1 MADTSIGKAYVQII
15 PKAEGISGQIED
27 LLSDGAEKG
36 GESAGKSA
44 GSSMLSAIKKV
55 AVAAGIGKILG
66 DTLSAGADLQQ
77 SFGGLDTLYG
87 EAAEYAKEYAY
98 EAAAM
103 GISANDYAEQA
114 VSFGAALKSA
124 FGGDVVKAADAA
136 DMAISDMADN
146 AAKMG
151 TPIESLQN
159 AYQGFAKGNYTMLD
173 NLKLGFGGTKEE
185 MQRLLETAENSP
197 NNVLGKS
204 FDIDNLG
211 DVYEAIHIIQEDLN
225 LTGVAADE
233 ASTTFSGS
241 LGAMKAA
248 AANVLANLA
257 LGENIW
263 PSLRTLES
271 TIKTFLVNN
280 AIPMI
285 SNIAKMIPGLIAE
298 IPAFIAEL
306 LPDIIPAIGD
316 MVAGIG
322 DALVDS
328 APVFVASMGQLF
340 GSIWTAV
347 SSIDWP
353 GVANSFLTGL
363 TAAIGGIWD
372 SVTALLE
379 AEFGIT
385 MPDWETVVQ
394 NISDLWEQVKA
405 GIGEFFKAAFDILMD
420 DDKTVIEKISALWDL
435 VKTGIADFFKAAFEI
450 ALPAAQ
456 EIITAIDTWWST
468 NIWPSIQDFF
478 KTTFGIEIPSWED
491 VKEAVVAFWED
502 FKKGIAD
509 FFKVTFN
516 VELPSWEDVKEA
528 IKTGWDTVKKGVGN
542 IFSWVFSLDF
552 PDVDTIVQGLK
563 DWWGKVVKGIG
574 DFFTLKWIFDGDSGA
589 EEANK
594 FFTESNEHGGYS
606 FGGKIDVGGDKVNVD
621 SQAIQD
627 ALSSANLTLADIDTS
642 SIDTAKQVVADGIAA
657 MEATVSG
664 AKLELPT
671 VDSSAMQAVSQV
683 IALWIAAFKRQL
695 KFTWMLP
702 TPHGWLPQ
710 ISVSMRE
717 AGSGDTK
724 ATYPV
729 FTKSLQWFARGG
741 IFDAPSVIGVGESGA
756 EAVVPLDRMWTQ
768 LGREFDEHSGPHVT
782 QYFTVNGAQDPE
794 LWATSAARTLKRE
807 LRMT

>member
-15 PKAEGISGQIED
+15 PKAEGISGEIEN

-55 AVAAGIGKILG
+55 AVAAGVGKILG
-66 DTLSAGADLQQ
+66 DTLNAGADLQQ

-87 EAAEYAKEYAY
+87 DAADSAKEYAY
-98 EAAAM
+98 QAAAM

-124 FGGDVVKAADAA
+124 FGGDVVKAADSA

-151 TPIESLQN
+151 TPVENLQN

-173 NLKLGFGGTKEE
+173 NLKLGYGGTKTE
-185 MQRLLETAENSP
+185 MERLLADAEKLSGQEYN
-197 NNVLGKS
+197 
-204 FDIDNLG
+204 IDNLG
-211 DVYEAIHIIQEDLN
+211 DVYEAIHVIQEDLG
-225 LTGVAADE
+225 LTGVAAQE
-233 ASTTFSGS
+233 ASETFSGS
-241 LGAMKAA
+241 FASMKAVA
-248 AANVLANLA
+248 QNLMADLA
-257 LGENIW
+257 LGKDIR
-263 PSLRTLES
+263 PQLYALAGTV
-271 TIKTFLVNN
+271 KTFLVNN
-280 AIPMI
+280 LLPMI
-285 SNIAKMIPGLIAE
+285 ANIAKQIPTFLAML
-298 IPAFIAEL
+298 PQFIAEMAPEL
-306 LPDIIPAIGD
+306 IAGAADIVKNLATGIVNNIPTFI
-316 MVAGIG
+316 AGLG
-322 DALVDS
+322 SLFSSLRS
-328 APVFVASMGQLF
+328 AFTNIDWGSVASNL
-340 GSIWTAV
+340 
-347 SSIDWP
+347 
-353 GVANSFLTGL
+353 LTGL
-363 TAAIGGIWD
+363 QTAIGGIWD
-372 SVTALLE
+372 SVTELLK
-379 AEFGIT
+379 AEFGIEL
-385 MPDWETVVQ
+385 PNWETVVQ

-491 VKEAVVAFWED
+491 VKEAVVAFWDD

-509 FFKVTFN
+509 FFKVTFD
-516 VELPSWEDVKEA
+516 VELPSWDDIKEA
-528 IKTGWDTVKKGVGN
+528 IKTGWDTVKKGVGS

-574 DFFTLKWIFDGDSGA
+574 DFFTLKWIFDSESD
-589 EEANK
+589 EEAAK
-594 FFTESNEHGGYS
+594 HISSIVDGATGGGGS
-606 FGGKIDVGGDKVNVD
+606 FDLSGDTVNIDSK
-621 SQAIQD
+621 SIQD
-627 ALSSANLTLADIDTS
+627 ALNSANLTLSDIDTS
-642 SIDTAKQVVADGIAA
+642 SIDVAKQAVADGVAA

-768 LGREFDEHSGPHVT
+768 LGREFDEHSGPQVT

-807 LRMT
+807 LRMA

>member
-1 MADTSIGKAYVQII
+1 MQTFSSHSAVWI
-15 PKAEGISGQIED
+15 P
-27 LLSDGAEKG
+27 
-36 GESAGKSA
+36 
-44 GSSMLSAIKKV
+44 
-55 AVAAGIGKILG
+55 
-66 DTLSAGADLQQ
+66 ADLQQ

-151 TPIESLQN
+151 TPVENLQN

-173 NLKLGFGGTKEE
+173 NLKLGYGGTKTE
-185 MQRLLETAENSP
+185 MERLLKDAQEISGVEYN
-197 NNVLGKS
+197 
-204 FDIDNLG
+204 IDNLG
-211 DVYEAIHIIQEDLN
+211 DVYEAIHVIQKDLG
-225 LTGVAADE
+225 LTGVAAQE
-233 ASTTFSGS
+233 ASETFSGS
-241 LGAMKAA
+241 FNAMKAVA
-248 AANVLANLA
+248 QNLMADLA
-257 LGENIW
+257 LGKDIR
-263 PSLRTLES
+263 PQLYALAGMV
-271 TIKTFLVNN
+271 KTFLVNN
-280 AIPMI
+280 LLPMI
-285 SNIAKMIPGLIAE
+285 ANIAKQIPTFLAML
-298 IPAFIAEL
+298 PQFIAEMTPEL
-306 LPDIIPAIGD
+306 IAGAADIVKNLATGIVNNIPTFI
-316 MVAGIG
+316 AGLG
-322 DALVDS
+322 SLFSSLRS
-328 APVFVASMGQLF
+328 AFTNIDWGSVASNL
-340 GSIWTAV
+340 
-347 SSIDWP
+347 
-353 GVANSFLTGL
+353 LTGL
-363 TAAIGGIWD
+363 QTAIGSIWD

-394 NISDLWEQVKA
+394 EISDLWDQVSA

-420 DDKTVIEKISALWDL
+420 DDKTVIEKISALW
-435 VKTGIADFFKAAFEI
+435 AAFEI

-491 VKEAVVAFWED
+491 VKEAVSNFWDD

-509 FFKVTFN
+509 FFKVTFD
-516 VELPSWEDVKEA
+516 VELPSWEDIKES
-528 IKTGWDTVKKGVGN
+528 IKTGWDTVKKGVGS

-574 DFFTLKWIFDGDSGA
+574 DFFTLKWIFDSESD
-589 EEANK
+589 EEAAK
-594 FFTESNEHGGYS
+594 HISSIVDGATGGGGS
-606 FGGKIDVGGDKVNVD
+606 FDLSGDTVNIDSK
-621 SQAIQD
+621 SIQD
-627 ALSSANLTLADIDTS
+627 ALNSANLTLSDIDTS
-642 SIDTAKQVVADGIAA
+642 SIDVAKQAVADGVAA

-768 LGREFDEHSGPHVT
+768 LGREFDEHSGPQVT

-807 LRMT
+807 LRMA

>member
-27 LLSDGAEKG
+27 IISPAAEESGEKG
-36 GESAGKSA
+36 GSSLGKSLLKGLA
-44 GSSMLSAIKKV
+44 
-55 AVAAGIGKILG
+55 AAGIA
-66 DTLSAGADLQQ
+66 AGVTKLFSDAVGEGAKLQQ

-87 EAAEYAKEYAY
+87 DAADTAKQYAY
-98 EAAAM
+98 EAAKA

-114 VSFGAALKSA
+114 VSFGASLKAA
-124 FGGDVVKAADAA
+124 FGGDTTKAAEAA
-136 DMAISDMADN
+136 NTAIMDMADN

-151 TPIESLQN
+151 TPIESVQQ
-159 AYQGFAKGNYTMLD
+159 AYQGFAKGQYQLLD
-173 NLKLGFGGTKEE
+173 NLKLGYGGTKTE
-185 MQRLLETAENSP
+185 MERLLKDAQEISGVEY
-197 NNVLGKS
+197 
-204 FDIDNLG
+204 DIDNLG
-211 DVYEAIHIIQEDLN
+211 DVYDAIHVIQKDLG

-233 ASTTFSGS
+233 AATTFSGS

-248 AANVLANLA
+248 AANVLGNLA
-257 LGENIW
+257 LGRDVG
-263 PSLRTLES
+263 PSLKQLGATV
-271 TIKTFLVNN
+271 KTFLVGNVL
-280 AIPMI
+280 PMI
-285 SNIAKMIPGLIAE
+285 ANIAQQIPTFLAMLPSFIADMAPELIAGAANIVKNLATGIVNN
-298 IPAFIAEL
+298 IPTFIAGL
-306 LPDIIPAIGD
+306 GSLFSS
-316 MVAGIG
+316 
-322 DALVDS
+322 LRS
-328 APVFVASMGQLF
+328 AFTNIDWGSVASNL
-340 GSIWTAV
+340 
-347 SSIDWP
+347 
-353 GVANSFLTGL
+353 LTGL
-363 TAAIGGIWD
+363 QTAIGGIWD
-372 SVTALLE
+372 SVTALLK
-379 AEFGIT
+379 AEFGIDL
-385 MPDWETVVQ
+385 PNWETVVQ
-394 NISDLWEQVKA
+394 DISDLWEQVKA

-491 VKEAVVAFWED
+491 VKEAVSNFWDD

-516 VELPSWEDVKEA
+516 VELPSWEDIKES

-710 ISVSMRE
+710 FSVTMKE

-768 LGREFDEHSGPHVT
+768 LGREFDEHSGPQVT

-807 LRMT
+807 LRMA

>member
-1 MADTSIGKAYVQII
+1 M
-15 PKAEGISGQIED
+15 E
-27 LLSDGAEKG
+27 
-36 GESAGKSA
+36 
-44 GSSMLSAIKKV
+44 
-55 AVAAGIGKILG
+55 
-66 DTLSAGADLQQ
+66 
-77 SFGGLDTLYG
+77 
-87 EAAEYAKEYAY
+87 
-98 EAAAM
+98 
-103 GISANDYAEQA
+103 
-114 VSFGAALKSA
+114 
-124 FGGDVVKAADAA
+124 
-136 DMAISDMADN
+136 
-146 AAKMG
+146 
-151 TPIESLQN
+151 
-159 AYQGFAKGNYTMLD
+159 
-173 NLKLGFGGTKEE
+173 
-185 MQRLLETAENSP
+185 RLLKDAQELSGVEY
-197 NNVLGKS
+197 
-204 FDIDNLG
+204 DIDNLG
-211 DVYEAIHIIQEDLN
+211 DVYEAIHVIQGKLG
-225 LTGVAADE
+225 LIGVAAEE

-241 LGAMKAA
+241 FNAMKAA

-285 SNIAKMIPGLIAE
+285 GNIAKMIPGLIAE

-394 NISDLWEQVKA
+394 NISDLWDQVSA
-405 GIGEFFKAAFDILMD
+405 GIAEFFKAAFDILMD

-478 KTTFGIEIPSWED
+478 QTTFGIKIPSWED
-491 VKEAVVAFWED
+491 VKESVKALWDD
-502 FKKGIAD
+502 FSAGIAD
-509 FFKVTFN
+509 FFKTTFN
-516 VELPSWEDVKEA
+516 VELPTWSEVQEA
-528 IKTGWDTVKKGVGN
+528 IEAGWKEIQKGIGD

-552 PDVDTIVQGLK
+552 PDIDTIVQDLK

-574 DFFTLKWIFDGDSGA
+574 DFFTLKWFLGDEDEKEAIDTITPKGGGGHFDLPGD
-589 EEANK
+589 
-594 FFTESNEHGGYS
+594 T
-606 FGGKIDVGGDKVNVD
+606 VNID
-621 SQAIQD
+621 SQAIQE
-627 ALSSANLTLADIDTS
+627 ALNNANLTLADIDTS
-642 SIDTAKQVVADGIAA
+642 SIERAKETVVSSISA
-657 MEATVSG
+657 MENAFANADLT
-664 AKLELPT
+664 LPT
-671 VDSSAMQAVSQV
+671 VGTSSMKATSQV
-683 IALWIAAFKRQL
+683 IALWVAAFKKQL
-695 KFTWMLP
+695 KFSWTLP
-702 TPHGWLPQ
+702 TPHGYLPN
-710 ISVSMRE
+710 ITVSMRE
-717 AGSGDTK
+717 ATSSDGSTK
-724 ATYPV
+724 ANYPV
-729 FTKSLQWFARGG
+729 FSKSLQWFAKGG
-741 IFDAPSVIGVGESGA
+741 IFDAPSVIGVAESGT
-756 EAVVPLDRMWTQ
+756 EAVVPLDKMWRQ
-768 LGREFDEHSGPHVT
+768 MGKEFDEHLGGGRTVNN
-782 QYFTVNGAQDPE
+782 YITVNGAQDPE
-794 LWATSAARTLKRE
+794 AWAMTTARTIKRE
-807 LRMT
+807 LRMA

>member
-15 PKAEGISGQIED
+15 PKAEGISGQIKD

-55 AVAAGIGKILG
+55 AVAAGIGKIIG
-66 DTLSAGADLQQ
+66 DTLNAGADLQQ

-87 EAAEYAKEYAY
+87 EAADTAKEYAY
-98 EAAAM
+98 QAAAM

-124 FGGDVVKAADAA
+124 FGGDVVKAADSA

-197 NNVLGKS
+197 HNVLGKS

-285 SNIAKMIPGLIAE
+285 GNIAKMIPGLIAE

-322 DALVDS
+322 DALVDG

-340 GSIWTAV
+340 GSIWTVV

-394 NISDLWEQVKA
+394 DISDLWEQVSA

-420 DDKTVIEKISALWDL
+420 DDKTVIEKISALWNL
-435 VKTGIADFFKAAFEI
+435 VSAGIADFFKTVFDVAMPALQDIIDKIDVFWGDVWNGI
-450 ALPAAQ
+450 A
-456 EIITAIDTWWST
+456 DW
-468 NIWPSIQDFF
+468 F
-478 KTTFGIEIPSWED
+478 KTTFGLDVPTWEEVKQKFVDFWDEIQKGIVDFFQVVFGVPMPSFD
-491 VKEAVVAFWED
+491 DVVADIEALWTSV
-502 FKKGIAD
+502 KKGIGD
-509 FFKVTFN
+509 FFK
-516 VELPSWEDVKEA
+516 
-528 IKTGWDTVKKGVGN
+528 
-542 IFSWVFSLDF
+542 WVFSLGF
-552 PDVDTIVQGLK
+552 PDIDKIVQDLK
-563 DWWGKVVKGIG
+563 DWWGKVVKSIG
-574 DFFTLKWIFDGDSGA
+574 DFFTLKWILDDGSSA
-589 EEANK
+589 TEASK
-594 FFTESNEHGGYS
+594 TIVDEHGGISY
-606 FGGKIDVGGDKVNVD
+606 GGTIDVGGDKVNVD
-621 SQAIQD
+621 SKAIQD

-683 IALWIAAFKRQL
+683 IALWVAAFKRQL
-695 KFTWMLP
+695 KFTWLLP
-702 TPHGWLPQ
+702 TPHGFLPN
-710 ISVSMRE
+710 ITVTMKE
-717 AGSGDTK
+717 ASSSDGSTK
-724 ATYPV
+724 ANYPV
-729 FTKSLQWFARGG
+729 FSSSLKWFAKGG

-756 EAVVPLDRMWTQ
+756 EAVVPLDKMWTQ

-807 LRMT
+807 LRMA

>member
-15 PKAEGISGQIED
+15 PKAEGISGEIEN

-55 AVAAGIGKILG
+55 AVAAGIGKIIG
-66 DTLSAGADLQQ
+66 DTLNAGADLQQ

-151 TPIESLQN
+151 TPVENLQN

-173 NLKLGFGGTKEE
+173 NLKLGYGGTKTE
-185 MQRLLETAENSP
+185 MERLLKDAQEISGVEYN
-197 NNVLGKS
+197 
-204 FDIDNLG
+204 IDNLG
-211 DVYEAIHIIQEDLN
+211 DVYEAIHVIQKDLG
-225 LTGVAADE
+225 LTGVAAQE
-233 ASTTFSGS
+233 ASETFSGS
-241 LGAMKAA
+241 FNAMKAVA
-248 AANVLANLA
+248 QNLMADLA
-257 LGENIW
+257 LGKDIR
-263 PSLRTLES
+263 PQLYALAGMV
-271 TIKTFLVNN
+271 KTFLVNN
-280 AIPMI
+280 LLPMI
-285 SNIAKMIPGLIAE
+285 ANIAKQIPTFLAML
-298 IPAFIAEL
+298 PQFIAEMTPEL
-306 LPDIIPAIGD
+306 IAGAADIVKNLATGIVNNIPTFI
-316 MVAGIG
+316 AGLG
-322 DALVDS
+322 SLFSSLRS
-328 APVFVASMGQLF
+328 AFTNIDWGSVASNL
-340 GSIWTAV
+340 
-347 SSIDWP
+347 
-353 GVANSFLTGL
+353 LTGL
-363 TAAIGGIWD
+363 QTAIGSIWD

-394 NISDLWEQVKA
+394 EISDLWDQVSA

-491 VKEAVVAFWED
+491 VKEAVSNFWDD

-509 FFKVTFN
+509 FFKVTFD
-516 VELPSWEDVKEA
+516 VELPSWEDIKES
-528 IKTGWDTVKKGVGN
+528 IKTGWDTVKKGVGS

-574 DFFTLKWIFDGDSGA
+574 DFFTLKWIFDSESD
-589 EEANK
+589 EEAAK
-594 FFTESNEHGGYS
+594 HISSIVDGATGGGGS
-606 FGGKIDVGGDKVNVD
+606 FDLSGDTVNIDSK
-621 SQAIQD
+621 SIQD
-627 ALSSANLTLADIDTS
+627 ALNSANLTLSDIDTS
-642 SIDTAKQVVADGIAA
+642 SIDVAKQAVADGVAA

-768 LGREFDEHSGPHVT
+768 LGREFDEHSGPQVT

-807 LRMT
+807 LRMA